1 MLSEAER
8 FETFSPYI
16 RSVSQCKEILRD
28 LNGTWGLVS
37 AIAEISCP
45 TEAATILPA
54 MEATKKGFADLESKL
69 TSQLVS
75 EEIKKTCLELESKAQ
90 VSIDILVRNLYE
102 RTADIGFLATNADI
116 CNFVLASVNGER
128 TDIDSVNQL
137 LDEYGSKYTV
147 YDDIIILDTDSRI
160 LARLDRNTPTV
171 AQSIAEPII
180 RKTVQSTAEYVETFG
195 KTSLRP
201 GTDRALIYSKRIVD
215 PINDTV
221 LGILCLSFRFD
232 NEMEG
237 IFRSLQKKGD
247 KAVMLLLNADSVV
260 IATSDQ
266 DHVPIGRVIEAV
278 PEGDTY
284 GMLDFAGREYL
295 SVTHRGRPYQGY
307 AGQEWYGHAM
317 IPLQSAFGFS
327 ASDKEINAEILRHGD
342 SLSTELSSL
351 IADAAEDINLFLH
364 RVIWNGQVMATNEHG
379 NLLSLK
385 AILKQL
391 RSMGARTA
399 QALADSSSKLHTTMI
414 TSELRNA
421 ESIAR
426 LMIDIMDRNLY
437 ERSNDCRWWALTSEI
452 RRILSEKR
460 LNADD
465 KAKITDILIYIN
477 KLYTVYTRLFIYD
490 LKGNIVAESN
500 LHNDPMDAVGRQVTS
515 SYAQETFSLRS
526 PQEYRV
532 SMFEESWLYE
542 GKPTYIYNAAIR
554 HIDDLNKVVGGI
566 GIVFDS
572 TPEFKHMLEDC
583 LPDKPGA
590 FGLFVERPS
599 GRIIASTEASNYQNG
614 DVLWIDPEFFALQE
628 GTGKSKI
635 VLYNKKYYAVG
646 CYSSRGYREFKTTG
660 DYHNDVAAFVFIP
673 IGEKTEA
680 TDSEQRITI
689 TYPQEPITGDVV
701 DLATFYIGP
710 EIYAFYAADV
720 LEAMDVNMI
729 NPLPGV
735 KSYIVGSVM
744 YCDNSPDGI
753 NEKIPII
760 VISGRILTNNPVDQ
774 EGPEKNTGAIVVVR
788 TQVGPIGLLVDGL
801 DAIPS
806 FEKSQVQPINEL
818 LRGDGGYVKSLVN
831 IPESN
836 TTGKMLIVLNQEL
849 ILAAVRKQ

>member
-137 LDEYGSKYTV
+137 LDEYGLKYTV

-849 ILAAVRKQ
+849 ILASVRKQ

>member
-137 LDEYGSKYTV
+137 LDEYGLKYTV